1 MSKFSALLQEYLQHS
16 DLRAVDISFAMQLSK
31 SYLSRVLNGKL
42 LPKKESFVTEIAT
55 LLQLTAQERETLYAA
70 YAAEKTGLPYD
81 KLQETVYRIFHIPHH
96 IPPAERDELPP
107 LQNGDVFMD
116 ETAINDA
123 IRRMLSAAEGTV
135 RILLRHQDEAV
146 YRVILQ
152 QLIASR
158 LSCSW
163 ILPMQTGEGAAQAFE
178 DLLDVALLLPVL
190 LNADVTVRTCAAAA
204 AAGNGTDFF
213 PYCVITQR
221 GVLLIT
227 ADHTQAMYL
236 DFPQVTALHAEKF
249 DALFEHAEPLCTV
262 FDDYRA
268 ILLNYASQVT
278 ELETIPISRMYVL
291 ARRPCVVFS
300 VSQSA
305 IMEHLNLDGDKNQM
319 AQAYRGFLDMLSG
332 SRTGKVEE
340 HIFLAEDGIREFL
353 CDEEFYE
360 FNKCISLPISREI
373 RHACFRKMLGSIAR
387 NKVFDYNV
395 TSASPLDAASNCT
408 VNTWPDGR
416 IILFYDFEDSYRIV
430 IMNGPSLAQ
439 AMIGYFQHLREC
451 GMTVSGKEVLCL
463 MQEKYAQFGA

>member
-16 DLRAVDISFAMQLSK
+16 DLRAVDISTAMQLSK

-55 LLQLTAQERETLYAA
+55 LLQLTATERETLHAV

-81 KLQETVYRIFHIPHH
+81 KLQEATYRFFHVPHH
-96 IPPAERDELPP
+96 IPSAERDEPPP
-107 LQNGDVFMD
+107 LQNGDVFTD
-116 ETAINDA
+116 EAAINDA
-123 IRRMLSAAEGTV
+123 IRRLLSAAEGTV
-135 RILLRHQDEAV
+135 RIFLRHHDEAV

-158 LSCSW
+158 ISCRW
-163 ILPMQTGEGAAQAFE
+163 ILPMQTGEGEAQAFE
-178 DLLDVALLLPVL
+178 NLLDVSLLLPVL

-204 AAGNGTDFF
+204 AENGTDFF

-221 GVLLIT
+221 GVLLLA
-227 ADHTQAMYL
+227 ADHTQAMYF

-249 DALFEHAEPLCTV
+249 DALFAHAEPLCTV

-268 ILLNYASQVT
+268 ILLNYTSQAT
-278 ELETIPISRMYVL
+278 EPETIPISRMYVL

-305 IMEHLNLDGDKNQM
+305 ITEHLNLDGDKKQM

-408 VNTWPDGR
+408 VNAWPDGR
-416 IILFYDFEDSYRIV
+416 IILFCDFEDSYRIV
-430 IMNGPSLAQ
+430 IMNHEGLQ
-439 AMIGYFQHLREC
+439 RH
-451 GMTVSGKEVLCL
+451 
-463 MQEKYAQFGA
+463 